1 MNKVY
6 FIILTILLNACG
18 DSSQLSN
25 QREDSEKTKT
35 SLQQAEHEKLVA
47 ELKSKIETLKE
58 NESKLVD
65 KIKKLEEI
73 NLQNS
78 TKIKEYEATDQGMW
92 IQAIT
97 LVDSNKFEEAMG
109 LLDSI
114 IEKFP
119 ETDIRKQIDKKK
131 KEIKA
136 NEAKRWKTLEKSFAT
151 LDLNNKMA
159 SIAAYLSESLLP
171 EQRTLAEKKDV
182 EFKIEWEKNKAEREI
197 ESETGAKVQVIETG
211 WKWVQCDDE
220 FMGPY
225 IKLKVQNT
233 SNKAIEINIS
243 ADFYKGNE
251 SIGYADK
258 DIGGLFDPSLK
269 AGKFQTITLFPCWGS
284 RNDLIVL
291 NIPSITAEIKVNKM
305 PLRSVAVKKKAVGYP
320 SF

>member
-6 FIILTILLNACG
+6 FIILTIQLNACG

-119 ETDIRKQIDKKK
+119 ETAIRKQIDKKK

-171 EQRTLAEKKDV
+171 EQRT
-182 EFKIEWEKNKAEREI
+182 
-197 ESETGAKVQVIETG
+197 
-211 WKWVQCDDE
+211 
-220 FMGPY
+220 
-225 IKLKVQNT
+225 
-233 SNKAIEINIS
+233 
-243 ADFYKGNE
+243 
-251 SIGYADK
+251 
-258 DIGGLFDPSLK
+258 
-269 AGKFQTITLFPCWGS
+269 
-284 RNDLIVL
+284 
-291 NIPSITAEIKVNKM
+291 
-305 PLRSVAVKKKAVGYP
+305 
-320 SF
+320 